1 MSNNKISTPSTG
13 LAKAIRQML
22 RPLVKLLMH
31 KGITYMGMVEVLKET
46 YVEVAEQ
53 DKSFHLKNKRQTD
66 SRISLLTGVHR
77 GEVKRIRESFDD
89 QATEKEIRASISA
102 QIMARWM
109 GHSNYSDQNGMPIA
123 LLKTSEEGKSFE
135 TLVFEVSRDK
145 HPRSILDDWQKQ
157 GLVEIDDQ
165 NLIHLKQDGY
175 TASEDIEEKLFFAG
189 KNIAEHLNT
198 VSHNLTWLD
207 DPRFDRALYYHHL
220 SEQSVRDIETLAQDE
235 LLKALKKIN
244 QITAEKQQ
252 QDDKIEPR
260 PDQSIHIGAYLSKTG
275 GTPDEE

>member
-1 MSNNKISTPSTG
+1 MSNNKVSSPSTA
-13 LAKAIRQML
+13 LARAIRQML

-53 DKSFHLKNKRQTD
+53 DKSLHIKNKRLTD

-77 GEVKRIRESFDD
+77 GEVKRIRESFDG
-89 QATEKEIRASISA
+89 QATEKEIRAGISA

-109 GHSNYSDQNGMPIA
+109 GHAKYCDQHGKPIA

-135 TLVFEVSRDK
+135 SLVFEISRDK

-157 GLVEIDDQ
+157 GLVEIDDE
-165 NLIHLKQDGY
+165 NRIHLKQDGY
-175 TASEDIEEKLFFAG
+175 TASVDIVDKLFFAG
-189 KNIAEHLNT
+189 KNIAEHLKT

-220 SEQSVRDIETLAQDE
+220 SEQSVRDIETLAQHE

-244 QITAEKQQ
+244 RATSEKQQ
-252 QDDKIEPR
+252 QDEKIDPR

-275 GTPDEE
+275 RSSDEE

>member
-1 MSNNKISTPSTG
+1 MSNNKISTPSAA

-53 DKSFHLKNKRQTD
+53 DKSLHLKNKRQTD

-109 GHSNYSDQNGMPIA
+109 GHSEYCDQDGKPIA
-123 LLKTSEEGKSFE
+123 LQKTSDEGKSFE
-135 TLVFEVSRDK
+135 SLVFEISRDK
-145 HPRSILDDWQKQ
+145 HPRSILDDWQEQ
-157 GLVEIDDQ
+157 GLVEIDGQ
-165 NLIHLKQDGY
+165 NQIHLKQDGY

-220 SEQSVRDIETLAQDE
+220 SEQSVREIETIAQDE

-244 QITAEKQQ
+244 QITSEKQQ
-252 QDDKIEPR
+252 QDDKITPR

>member
-1 MSNNKISTPSTG
+1 MSNNKISSPSTA
-13 LAKAIRQML
+13 LARAIRQML

-31 KGITYMGMVEVLKET
+31 QGITYMGMVEVLKET

-53 DKSFHLKNKRQTD
+53 DKSLHLKNKRQTD

-77 GEVKRIRESFDD
+77 GEVKRIRESFDE
-89 QATEKEIRASISA
+89 QVTEKEIRAGISA

-109 GHSNYSDQNGMPIA
+109 GHSEYCDPQGIPVA
-123 LLKTSEEGKSFE
+123 LLKTSDKGKSFE
-135 TLVFEVSRDK
+135 SLVFEVSRDK

-157 GLVEIDDQ
+157 GLVEIDDE
-165 NLIHLKQDGY
+165 NRIHLKQDGY
-175 TASEDIEEKLFFAG
+175 TASKDIEEKLFFAG
-189 KNIAEHLNT
+189 KNIAEHLST

-220 SEQSVRDIETLAQDE
+220 SEQSVQDIETLAQQE

-244 QITAEKQQ
+244 QASAKKQQ
-252 QDDKIEPR
+252 QDEKIEPR
-260 PDQSIHIGAYLSKTG
+260 PDQSIHIGAYLSKSG
-275 GTPDEE
+275 RVPDEK